1 MTICKT
7 NQGRAS
13 IYKCRN
19 LRSNLDCN
27 LFSHIIEISP
37 TVSLTDAAARGK
49 RQRSHAAA
57 ISLPEHILWIKNSIA
72 HIQATSFSIHL
83 SGATDRAVKPRLRAQ
98 ESNSG
103 STSRS
108 STAHNKI
115 KKEKKK
121 NTLSLMS
128 PEKLEWQTLE
138 RAEISACE
146 GDSTCAYTSSVRQ
159 VLSQPLNPNWETVWD
174 TRPRSTSP
182 AI

>member
-7 NQGRAS
+7 NQDRAS

-72 HIQATSFSIHL
+72 HIQATSLSIHL

-103 STSRS
+103 STSRC

-121 NTLSLMS
+121 IPWALCHQRSWSDKLSSGRRLVRVKVTLPVLI
-128 PEKLEWQTLE
+128 LQV
-138 RAEISACE
+138 
-146 GDSTCAYTSSVRQ
+146 CARCSV
-159 VLSQPLNPNWETVWD
+159 NH
-174 TRPRSTSP
+174 
-182 AI
+182 

>member
-7 NQGRAS
+7 NQDRPS

-27 LFSHIIEISP
+27 LFSHIIEIAP

-57 ISLPEHILWIKNSIA
+57 ISLREHILWIKNSIA
-72 HIQATSFSIHL
+72 HIQATSAFSIHL

-108 STAHNKI
+108 SAAHNK
-115 KKEKKK
+115 KKK
-121 NTLSLMS
+121 IPWALCHQRSWSDKLSSGRRLVRVKVTLPVLI
-128 PEKLEWQTLE
+128 LQVCT
-138 RAEISACE
+138 RC
-146 GDSTCAYTSSVRQ
+146 SV
-159 VLSQPLNPNWETVWD
+159 NH
-174 TRPRSTSP
+174 
-182 AI
+182 